1 MDRRTFLESILAAM
15 AVGGISLL
23 ASCSKKETPSRLGN
37 QEKLWKMAS
46 VSGKVE
52 EPLELAYARGTPAI
66 YRDAS
71 MGKEDPNFKP
81 KVGGG

>member
-15 AVGGISLL
+15 ALGGISLL
-23 ASCSKKETPSRLGN
+23 AGCSKKETPARQGN
-37 QEKLWKMAS
+37 EEKLWKMTS

-71 MGKEDPNFKP
+71 MGKEDPSFKP
-81 KVGGG
+81 QVGGG